1 MTGRRQVLGIFGRA
15 LLWLPVCLA
24 LWYVAAPAI
33 SWVAGKAASPLLG
46 AAGAKVASMKL
57 DGAAIT
63 YTFTLEERYVPGR
76 APRAASVDVEVK
88 GAIYTF
94 GVALFLALA
103 LAARESRR
111 LRAIALGVVVLAIL
125 PAWGITFDALKQLL
139 AAPDLRAFLPWPPTA
154 REAIAL
160 GYQVGSLLL
169 PTLAPIA
176 LWVAA
181 SGVAGFARPPA
192 ALRQSE

>member
-1 MTGRRQVLGIFGRA
+1 MTGRRQVLGLFGRA

-24 LWYVAAPAI
+24 LWYAAAPAF
-33 SWVAGKAASPLLG
+33 SWTAGKVASPLLG
-46 AAGAKVASMKL
+46 AAGASVAAMKL
-57 DGAAIT
+57 DGSAIT
-63 YTFTLEERYVPGR
+63 YTVTLEERYAPGR
-76 APRAASVDVEVK
+76 APRSASVDLEVK

-103 LAARESRR
+103 LSARESRR
-111 LRAIALGVVVLAIL
+111 ARAIAMGVAVLAIL

-139 AAPDLRAFLPWPPTA
+139 AAPDLRAFLPWPPSA

-176 LWVAA
+176 LWLAVSRATWF
-181 SGVAGFARPPA
+181 SA
-192 ALRQSE
+192 ALAGVGQAQ